1 MNIRDKLVAVAAATM
16 AAMPGALAAQDA
28 PADLAAT
35 DADTLRAGLQ
45 SRYDAALAAT
55 GDEGLIS
62 ANDPRY
68 TWASEAKVQ
77 CGIALGYLK
86 SNTRDEVSISKCG
99 FAYDQMSRRR
109 VIRPAP
115 VALPQPV
122 PASRPAI
129 CDNSKPGI
137 IFFEFDS
144 DVPAADAEQTIR
156 IVAANAEPCG
166 WDRLV
171 VVGHTDRSG
180 SDSYNIGLAQRRAE
194 TVASLMERLGIDR
207 SRLRVSAEGESNPRV
222 PTEDGVRNPQNRRV
236 EISVS
241 Q

>member
-1 MNIRDKLVAVAAATM
+1 MNIRYKFVAVVAATI
-16 AAMPGALAAQDA
+16 AALPGALSAQEA
-28 PADLAAT
+28 PADLAAA
-35 DADTLRAGLQ
+35 DIDTLRAGLQ

-55 GDEGLIS
+55 GDDGLIS
-62 ANDPRY
+62 ANDARY

-86 SNTRDEVSISKCG
+86 SNTRDEVSIAKCG
-99 FAYDQMSRRR
+99 FAFDQMSRRR
-109 VIRPAP
+109 VIQPRP
-115 VALPQPV
+115 VVVPQPPV
-122 PASRPAI
+122 SRPAI
-129 CDNSKPGI
+129 CDISKPGI

-156 IVAANAEPCG
+156 IVATNAEPCG
-166 WDRLV
+166 WDSLT

-180 SDSYNIGLAQRRAE
+180 SDSYNVGLAQRRANA
-194 TVASLMERLGIDR
+194 VASLMERLGIDR

-222 PTEDGVRNPQNRRV
+222 PTDDGVRNPQNRRV
-236 EISVS
+236 EITVS